1 MIYVG
6 IDVGGTG
13 IQVGLVDESGKIL
26 CKGGIVTR
34 TDIPFDMQV
43 KAMAD
48 CVLDTID
55 KGGYTLGDV
64 KVIGAGV
71 PGVTDPRTGNI
82 AFCTNLGWVDVPFVQ
97 EFNKHIAK
105 PVFVG
110 NDATV
115 AGLAE
120 SVAGVSAGSDS
131 SVFITLG
138 TGVGGG
144 IVFNGKVWNG
154 FHGVGSEIGHMILEL
169 DGEPCT
175 CGNYGCVERYCSAT
189 AIIRMAR
196 ELCAV
201 HPESEI
207 VKVCEGDLNRVNAKV
222 VFDAAK
228 NGDEIALKV
237 FHRYVKYLGQLVASL
252 VNCID
257 PEVIVLG
264 GGVSKAGDF
273 LLDAVRAEA
282 RRYVL
287 YKTLPSARIELAK
300 LGPDAGIIGRKA
312 HDAAQQG
319 AVGAVAVVGLGK
331 GTVEGKVHPLQRRGD
346 HLLCQKGDD
355 LRTCGVGAGRADH
368 VRAQNIKNTDK
379 CHGVSLLSGQE
390 PRAAHQTLALLLLMN
405 FW

>member
-64 KVIGAGV
+64 KAIGAGV

-252 VNCID
+252 VNSID

-273 LLDAVRAEA
+273 LLDAVRAET

-300 LGPDAGIIGRKA
+300 LGPDAGIIG
-312 HDAAQQG
+312 AAM
-319 AVGAVAVVGLGK
+319 LGK
-331 GTVEGKVHPLQRRGD
+331 
-346 HLLCQKGDD
+346 
-355 LRTCGVGAGRADH
+355 
-368 VRAQNIKNTDK
+368 
-379 CHGVSLLSGQE
+379 
-390 PRAAHQTLALLLLMN
+390 
-405 FW
+405 

>member
-64 KVIGAGV
+64 KAIGAGV

-120 SVAGVSAGSDS
+120 RVAGVSAGSDT

-237 FHRYVKYLGQLVASL
+237 FHRYVKYLCQLVASL

-257 PEVIVLG
+257 PEVIVMG

-273 LLDAVRAEA
+273 LLDAVRA
-282 RRYVL
+282 
-287 YKTLPSARIELAK
+287 
-300 LGPDAGIIGRKA
+300 
-312 HDAAQQG
+312 
-319 AVGAVAVVGLGK
+319 
-331 GTVEGKVHPLQRRGD
+331 
-346 HLLCQKGDD
+346 
-355 LRTCGVGAGRADH
+355 
-368 VRAQNIKNTDK
+368 
-379 CHGVSLLSGQE
+379 
-390 PRAAHQTLALLLLMN
+390 
-405 FW
+405 

>member
-1 MIYVG
+1 MYQIGVD
-6 IDVGGTG
+6 IGGTN
-13 IQVGLVDESGKIL
+13 IKIGLVDDSLEIL
-26 CKGGIVTR
+26 EQTS
-34 TDIPFDMQV
+34 IPFPHEGAQTVADRLAEAVRGVLSAAGITEAQLQSIGVVIPGSIDPTGEVVINAYNLGFHDVPLQAIMQ
-43 KAMAD
+43 ARFP
-48 CVLDTID
+48 
-55 KGGYTLGDV
+55 
-64 KVIGAGV
+64 GV
-71 PGVTDPRTGNI
+71 PVYI
-82 AFCTNLGWVDVPFVQ
+82 ANDANGAALAELYKG
-97 EFNKHIAK
+97 A
-105 PVFVG
+105 FVG
-110 NDATV
+110 CKTAV
-115 AGLAE
+115 L
-120 SVAGVSAGSDS
+120 
-131 SVFITLG
+131 FTLG
-138 TGVGGG
+138 TGFGGG
-144 IVFNGKVWNG
+144 IILDGKMFNGGMN
-154 FHGVGSEIGHMILEL
+154 HGVELGHAYLV
-169 DGEPCT
+169 DGGEPCT

-300 LGPDAGIIGRKA
+300 LGPDAGIIG
-312 HDAAQQG
+312 AAM
-319 AVGAVAVVGLGK
+319 LGK
-331 GTVEGKVHPLQRRGD
+331 
-346 HLLCQKGDD
+346 
-355 LRTCGVGAGRADH
+355 
-368 VRAQNIKNTDK
+368 
-379 CHGVSLLSGQE
+379 
-390 PRAAHQTLALLLLMN
+390 
-405 FW
+405 

>member
-64 KVIGAGV
+64 KAIGAGV

-138 TGVGGG
+138 TG
-144 IVFNGKVWNG
+144 
-154 FHGVGSEIGHMILEL
+154 
-169 DGEPCT
+169 
-175 CGNYGCVERYCSAT
+175 
-189 AIIRMAR
+189 
-196 ELCAV
+196 AV
-201 HPESEI
+201 SYTH
-207 VKVCEGDLNRVNAKV
+207 L
-222 VFDAAK
+222 
-228 NGDEIALKV
+228 
-237 FHRYVKYLGQLVASL
+237 
-252 VNCID
+252 
-257 PEVIVLG
+257 
-264 GGVSKAGDF
+264 
-273 LLDAVRAEA
+273 
-282 RRYVL
+282 
-287 YKTLPSARIELAK
+287 TLPTNSR
-300 LGPDAGIIGRKA
+300 
-312 HDAAQQG
+312 
-319 AVGAVAVVGLGK
+319 V
-331 GTVEGKVHPLQRRGD
+331 
-346 HLLCQKGDD
+346 
-355 LRTCGVGAGRADH
+355 
-368 VRAQNIKNTDK
+368 
-379 CHGVSLLSGQE
+379 
-390 PRAAHQTLALLLLMN
+390 
-405 FW
+405 